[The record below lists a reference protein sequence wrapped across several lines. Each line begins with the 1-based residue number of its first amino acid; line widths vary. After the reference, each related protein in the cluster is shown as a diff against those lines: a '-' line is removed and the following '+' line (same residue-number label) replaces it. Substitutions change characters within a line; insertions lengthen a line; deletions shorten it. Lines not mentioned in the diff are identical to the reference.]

1 MSKLTALVVC
11 LVVCALFGLSF
22 GQENDF
28 RETQSFKKRDLPL
41 DPETGIK
48 PCLDAAQFRQSV
60 RTITSSYRGPQSIAA
75 ADFNKNGKQDVV
87 VAYATENKVV
97 LFSNQGD
104 GLWSASV
111 LGTVNSASAVFAA
124 DLNGDGRIDVVAA
137 SETDNEVHW
146 FKNNVGSWTHYTIPD
161 AAISAPRSLFVAD
174 INGDNKPDI
183 IAAGD
188 AVAYL
193 ENQITNAQPNGWTVS
208 AVAYSGSPVDS
219 VFAADL
225 DNDGFTDLVL
235 ASSTGDLVWLN
246 NTSGSGTAF
255 ASNVIATAT
264 GSVQVFCTD
273 IDGDG
278 YMDVV
283 TADKSKNATTLYYNN
298 LVVATHTLPSGNNN
312 SASAESGWVGLYV
325 DQDQYAPESVFVTD
339 IDGNGYQ
346 DIVVAITG
354 ADTIKWYD
362 TSDNYTWVA
371 HVVGNATS
379 PSYVYARDI
388 DGDSAKDIVF
398 ASATGNRLGWF
409 EELCA
414 TSLPDGGDDDH
425 VVGWAV
431 AGGVIGGLLILWILV
446 AIAIAIHDY
455 IKHQMRKASEQRK
468 KEAKAMLPTEHDDL

>member
-41 DPETGIK
+41 DPETPKQCIGS
-48 PCLDAAQFRQSV
+48 AQFGQSV
-60 RTITSSYRGPQSIAA
+60 RTISSSYRGPQSIAA

-97 LFSNQGD
+97 YFSNQGD

-111 LGTVNSASAVFAA
+111 LGTVNDASAVFAA

-137 SETDNEVHW
+137 SETDNQVHW
-146 FKNNVGSWTHYTIPD
+146 FKNNVGGWTHYTVTD
-161 AAISAPRSLFVAD
+161 AIISAPRSLFVAD

-188 AVAYL
+188 AIAYL
-193 ENQITNAQPNGWTVS
+193 ENQITNVQSNGWTVN
-208 AVAYSGSPVDS
+208 AVSYSGNPVDS

-225 DNDGFTDLVL
+225 DNNGFTDLVL

-255 ASNVIATAT
+255 TSNVIATAT

-283 TADKSKNATTLYYNN
+283 TADKSKNATALYYNN
-298 LVVATHTLPSGNNN
+298 LVVATHTLPAGNNN
-312 SASAESGWVGLYV
+312 SAPAESGWVGLYV
-325 DQDQYAPESVFVTD
+325 DQDQNAPESVFITD
-339 IDGNGYQ
+339 IDGNGDQ

-354 ADTIKWYD
+354 ANTIKWYS
-362 TSDNYTWVA
+362 TSGNDYTWEA
-371 HVVGNATS
+371 RTVGNATS

-388 DGDSAKDIVF
+388 DGDYAKDVIF

-409 EELCA
+409 EELCD

-468 KEAKAMLPTEHDDL
+468 KEAKSMLPTEHDDL